1 MMYLRKASVVVLV
14 AVFMA
19 TSARAQDWAVHA
31 DVAESCNCDITCP
44 CNLGS
49 RHTHDYCEGSRL
61 IEIREGHIFTQY
73 KSIETS
79 HRGDDKAF
87 SYSGTTGFTSKMEV
101 SGKN

>member
-1 MMYLRKASVVVLV
+1 MMYERKASVVVLV

-49 RHTHDYCEGSRL
+49 RHTHD
-61 IEIREGHIFTQY
+61 
-73 KSIETS
+73 
-79 HRGDDKAF
+79 
-87 SYSGTTGFTSKMEV
+87 
-101 SGKN
+101 